1 MILFKK
7 EALKRLK
14 RDDTGSSAIE
24 YGLIA
29 ALIFL
34 VVVAAINAVSD
45 NTSNMFNN
53 ISNAVTKN
61 S

>member
-1 MILFKK
+1 MTLFKK